1 MEYTIV
7 GKITNTHGVRGEV
20 KVYPLTNDL
29 KRFDQIKSLYIGDG
43 KIKVQLDSVKY
54 HKNLAILRFKEF
66 DDINQILIYKNE
78 YIYVD
83 EVEKIILPEDHFF
96 IYDLLECKVFNKDD
110 DLIGIVTDVLQN
122 HSNDIY
128 VVKNMEN
135 NKEYLIPAIKEFV
148 SEVNITEKRI
158 IITPIEGMIQ

>member
-66 DDINQILIYKNE
+66 DNINQILIYKNE

-96 IYDLLECKVFNKDD
+96 IYDLLGCKVFNEDD
-110 DLIGIVTDVLQN
+110 NLIGIVTDVLQN

-148 SEVNITEKRI
+148 SEVNVSEKRI
-158 IITPIEGMIQ
+158 IITPIEGMIE